1 MSQLLGPDPHYSYIF
16 SFYSF
21 ILGGGRGGKLGD
33 RFFQQEQE
41 FIIFFN
47 ACWNLSAN
55 LFIARCMKFLAA
67 FDGIPCFPSS
77 ISAVKV
83 YDSQAYR
90 NMEMTRERISNR
102 YVRVINI
109 FVTYLC
115 VCLCWGG
122 GGRKK
127 MARLERGGVKVW

>member
-1 MSQLLGPDPHYSYIF
+1 
-16 SFYSF
+16 
-21 ILGGGRGGKLGD
+21 
-33 RFFQQEQE
+33 
-41 FIIFFN
+41 
-47 ACWNLSAN
+47 
-55 LFIARCMKFLAA
+55 MKFLAA
-67 FDGIPCFPSS
+67 FDGIPCFPFS

-115 VCLCWGG
+115 VFVLVGG
-122 GGRKK
+122 GGVEKK
-127 MARLERGGVKVW
+127 WRDWGERA